1 MTMNTKQ
8 IISNHITN
16 RQLKIS
22 VAQFVKQLEAVLK
35 QSNAKMVRSGDV
47 LFLFTVDGDAATV
60 YIINGAGPVAYIK
73 GTKQFVELARKLG
86 LKYIK
91 MRVTDVES
99 ARKIA
104 TTSGLRNVVFD
115 MFKEGATDPYM
126 MTAEV

>member
-1 MTMNTKQ
+1 MNAKQ

-35 QSNAKMVRSGDV
+35 QPNAKMVRSGDV
-47 LFLFTVDGDAATV
+47 LFLFTADGDAATV
-60 YIINGAGPVAYIK
+60 YIINGTGPVGYIK

-86 LKYIK
+86 FKYIK

-104 TTSGLRNVVFD
+104 TASGLRNVVFD

>member
-1 MTMNTKQ
+1 MNAKQ

-47 LFLFTVDGDAATV
+47 LFLFTADGDAATL
-60 YIINGAGPVAYIK
+60 YIINGGGPVAYIK

-86 LKYIK
+86 FKYIK
-91 MRVTDVES
+91 MRVTDVDS

-104 TTSGLRNVVFD
+104 TASGLRNVVFE

>member
-1 MTMNTKQ
+1 MNTKQ

-22 VAQFVKQLEAVLK
+22 VAKFVKQLEAVLK
-35 QSNAKMVRSGDV
+35 QPNAKMVRSGDV
-47 LFLFTVDGDAATV
+47 LFLFTADGDTV
-60 YIINGAGPVAYIK
+60 TFYIINGAGPVAYIK
-73 GTKQFVELARKLG
+73 GVKQFIEFIRKLG
-86 LKYIK
+86 FKYIN
-91 MRVTDVES
+91 MRVTDIDS

-104 TTSGLRNVVFD
+104 TTVGLRNITFD

>member
-1 MTMNTKQ
+1 MNTKQ

-35 QSNAKMVRSGDV
+35 QPNAKMVRSGDV
-47 LFLFTVDGDAATV
+47 LFLFTADGDATTV
-60 YIINGAGPVAYIK
+60 YIINGTGPVGYIK

-86 LKYIK
+86 FKYIK